1 MKELKEYPWPELTA
15 ADAAFPSMKPDETL
29 IRLSREKPYQKGRKA
44 FSTLFFK
51 GGKLTFSESRKNLG
65 LEPWEEKAL
74 SYALVMRGSF
84 APKHEDKESV
94 CAMIFEELEV
104 SVQEVKE

>member
-1 MKELKEYPWPELTA
+1 MKELQEYPWPELTE
-15 ADAAFPSMKPDETL
+15 ADAAFPTMKPDETL
-29 IRLSREKPYQKGRKA
+29 IRLSREKPYQKGRKT

-51 GGKLTFSESRKNLG
+51 GGRITFSESRKK
-65 LEPWEEKAL
+65 LEPWENKAL
-74 SYALVMRGSF
+74 NYAFVMRGSF